1 MKESLATAYVQII
14 PTTDGIKGTL
24 TDLLDDEAGKAGDKA
39 GGTAGGAFVSKIKS
53 AIAAA
58 GIGVAIKDSLLK
70 GADLQQSLGGIETL
84 FKESSNIVVE
94 NAKNAYATA
103 GLSANAYMESVTGF
117 SASLLQ
123 SLGGDTEKAANVAHM
138 ALTDMSDN
146 ANKMGSTME
155 SIQYAYQGFAKQN
168 YTMLDNL
175 KLGYGGSATEMARL
189 VNESGVLGDKII
201 DLTDKQNIGAALAE
215 VGLAKIYEAI
225 HVVQENLDITGTT
238 SEEAAKTFSGS
249 FAAMRAAVD
258 NALGNL
264 SLGEAIDYD
273 ALIQTTSAFVF
284 DNFLPM
290 MGNIIT
296 TLPDVAV
303 KIGTYFPVFVEKG
316 KELLGNF
323 VKGIVDSIPERLP
336 QALDFLQ
343 QLGNK
348 IAEKMPVFIEK
359 GFQLLS
365 ELVSG
370 IVSAIPIL
378 IAKVPTIVST
388 FANIINDNFPTI
400 LAKGVQIL
408 MQLISGIISAVPT
421 LVANIPKIISAIVD
435 TLMAFNWLNLGK
447 NILTFF
453 KNGIQN
459 MVPAVKNAASNISS
473 GIRDTLANLPSN
485 LMNLGKSMM
494 HDLGGAIG
502 GLKSYVTTNVLK
514 IASGIESTLLT
525 LPTKVVSIGKDI
537 ISGIW
542 KGLSDN
548 WKWLLGKVK
557 DLAESIFDSA
567 CEALGIHSPST
578 KFQWIAEMTGEGYE
592 KGSRKQTPKLIRT
605 VKMQQDSIVK
615 SAEESSKWGTVPVSD
630 NATERII
637 RVIVPV
643 QLDGREIARSTAEFT
658 NEQMVWEVL

>member
-84 FKESSNIVVE
+84 FKESGNIVVE